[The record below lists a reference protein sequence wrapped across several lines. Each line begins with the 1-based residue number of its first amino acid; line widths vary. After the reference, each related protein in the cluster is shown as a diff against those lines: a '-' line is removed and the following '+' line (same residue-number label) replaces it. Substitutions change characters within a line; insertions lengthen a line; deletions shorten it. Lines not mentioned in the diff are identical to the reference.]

1 MKKFSACALAFSA
14 IVTAAAAAAAVAIP
28 AFAQYTGPSHKPAIQ
43 TVASAAKSADD
54 TQVVLVGFII
64 AKLRDEHYT
73 FQDNSGK
80 IEIEIDDKRFPSTP
94 VSETTQVRIH
104 GKVDKHLGKDATID
118 VKKVEPF

>member
-1 MKKFSACALAFSA
+1 MKISSARLLSLALIFAGA
-14 IVTAAAAAAAVAIP
+14 TAAST

-54 TQVVLVGFII
+54 THVVLVGFIV

-80 IEIEIDDKRFPSTP
+80 IEIEIDDKHFPSTP
-94 VSETTQVRIH
+94 VSETTKVRIH